1 MGGFYNIVLIIYLY
15 VVHVIICNPRNSA
28 SGCNVVSILIIII
41 INNNNN
47 NNKEN
52 PSLKIDVIFYYHHH
66 DIRLHPG
73 ISLASEDV
81 CQRWI
86 PLFRRIQYYRIT

>member
-41 INNNNN
+41 IIVVESIEA
-47 NNKEN
+47 KT
-52 PSLKIDVIFYYHHH
+52 IDLPIVVEPIEAKTI
-66 DIRLHPG
+66 DLPIVVEPIEAPT
-73 ISLASEDV
+73 ISDLPIAMEQLS
-81 CQRWI
+81 
-86 PLFRRIQYYRIT
+86 Y

>member
-41 INNNNN
+41 I
-47 NNKEN
+47 KKKK
-52 PSLKIDVIFYYHHH
+52 LKKKN
-66 DIRLHPG
+66 
-73 ISLASEDV
+73 AT
-81 CQRWI
+81 I
-86 PLFRRIQYYRIT
+86 P

>member
-41 INNNNN
+41 IKYIYIYIYIYLNN
-47 NNKEN
+47 
-52 PSLKIDVIFYYHHH
+52 
-66 DIRLHPG
+66 R
-73 ISLASEDV
+73 
-81 CQRWI
+81 
-86 PLFRRIQYYRIT
+86 

>member
-41 INNNNN
+41 IIRTFKN
-47 NNKEN
+47 
-52 PSLKIDVIFYYHHH
+52 SLIIQNTKKNHKRVVVLYVIKNHVN
-66 DIRLHPG
+66 LHK
-73 ISLASEDV
+73 L
-81 CQRWI
+81 
-86 PLFRRIQYYRIT
+86 

>member
-41 INNNNN
+41 INNNIY
-47 NNKEN
+47 EQCF
-52 PSLKIDVIFYYHHH
+52 SLSACGARQMTEEWGELNID
-66 DIRLHPG
+66 
-73 ISLASEDV
+73 
-81 CQRWI
+81 
-86 PLFRRIQYYRIT
+86 

>member
-41 INNNNN
+41 IIIMMYYTT
-47 NNKEN
+47 KKCLFHCMYDLM
-52 PSLKIDVIFYYHHH
+52 SYTLFYINY
-66 DIRLHPG
+66 LLQLYPG
-73 ISLASEDV
+73 TPERCEGKGGRFL
-81 CQRWI
+81 
-86 PLFRRIQYYRIT
+86 

>member
-41 INNNNN
+41 IIITRSELVNIIFHWIYTRPELVNIC
-47 NNKEN
+47 
-52 PSLKIDVIFYYHHH
+52 LFLID
-66 DIRLHPG
+66 
-73 ISLASEDV
+73 
-81 CQRWI
+81 
-86 PLFRRIQYYRIT
+86 